1 MAKNVIKR
9 NLKVDGVEFEL
20 QIYLRLET
28 KGHSNGQSFA
38 FEIFPKDYHA
48 ALYAFSNKHELNK
61 LIEEKYIEEP
71 RKK

>member
-1 MAKNVIKR
+1 MGKNVVKR

-28 KGHSNGQSFA
+28 KGHTNGQYPA

-48 ALYAFSNKHELNK
+48 ALYAFSNKDELNK
-61 LIEEKYIEEP
+61 LIKEKYIEES

>member
-28 KGHSNGQSFA
+28 KGHTNGQYPA

-61 LIEEKYIEEP
+61 LIKEKYIEEP